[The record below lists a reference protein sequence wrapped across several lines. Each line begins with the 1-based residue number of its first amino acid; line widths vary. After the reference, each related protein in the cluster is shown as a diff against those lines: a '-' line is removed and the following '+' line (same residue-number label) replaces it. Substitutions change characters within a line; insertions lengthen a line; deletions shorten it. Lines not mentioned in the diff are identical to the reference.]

1 MNTHSSKEEK
11 KSKQMIYKIINGKM
25 ILLFLAMNSFMHI
38 AVAQTV
44 LTLDEAKALA
54 IKQNNNLKMADQY
67 IAAARAVKEGAGVA
81 GKPKID
87 GSANG
92 FYFGNPLNKI
102 LPEYGASIGLGA
114 TQPIYAGGKVKL
126 GIETADKL
134 VEIQESRK
142 VLTTAEVLFNVEK
155 AYWQAVNANDKI
167 KLVNKNI
174 SLTRAI
180 LNDLNNLYV
189 AGIIYKNDVLRAQV
203 QLNDAELS
211 LVKATDG
218 LTLAKLNLA
227 QLMGMGDSTNFVI
240 SDSITG
246 TFNPP
251 GKNLYEAL
259 NKRPEITVLN
269 KSIEVQQLQ
278 KKLLQADSKPS
289 VGIGLNVLGAAGKQ
303 GINPT
308 NTSNVLGSYYGLVSV
323 SVPIFDWGARKSKI
337 NEQSYKIAAQQSQ
350 LAETQQ
356 LITVE
361 VQQAYLQLGQ
371 SGKRIDLA
379 IASLQQAEENLRLA
393 NDRFKAGTIVGKD
406 LLEAQTIWEQAN
418 SNLIDAK
425 VEYRINEAALKKAMG
440 E

>member
-1 MNTHSSKEEK
+1 
-11 KSKQMIYKIINGKM
+11 MIHKIINGKM
-25 ILLFLAMNSFMHI
+25 ILLFLVMNSFMHM

-44 LTLDEAKALA
+44 LTLDEAKVLA

-67 IAAARAVKEGAGVA
+67 IAAARAAKEGAGVA

-92 FYFGNPLNKI
+92 FYFGSPLNKI
-102 LPEYGASIGLGA
+102 LPEYGASVGLGV

-126 GIETADKL
+126 GIETAAKL

-174 SLTRAI
+174 SLTKAI

-203 QLNDAELS
+203 QLNDAELN

-227 QLMGMGDSTNFVI
+227 QLTGMGDSTNFVI
-240 SDSITG
+240 NDSITG
-246 TFNPP
+246 NFKPSE
-251 GKNLYEAL
+251 KNVYEAL
-259 NKRPEITVLN
+259 NKRPEITLLN

-323 SVPIFDWGARKSKI
+323 SVPIFDWGGRKSKI
-337 NEQSYKIAAQQSQ
+337 NEQSYKIAAQQTQ

-371 SGKRIDLA
+371 SAKRIDLA
-379 IASLQQAEENLRLA
+379 ITSLQQAEENLRLT
-393 NDRFKAGTIVGKD
+393 NDRFKAGTVVGKD

>member
-1 MNTHSSKEEK
+1 
-11 KSKQMIYKIINGKM
+11 MIHKIISGKI
-25 ILLFLAMNSFMHI
+25 ILLFLVMNCFTHI
-38 AVAQTV
+38 AIAQTV

-67 IAAARAVKEGAGVA
+67 IDAARAAKVGAGVA

-102 LPEYGASIGLGA
+102 LPEYGASVGLGV

-126 GIETADKL
+126 GMETAAKL

-155 AYWQAVNANDKI
+155 AYWQAVSANDKI

-174 SLTRAI
+174 SLIKAI

-203 QLNDAELS
+203 QLNDAELN

-227 QLMGMGDSTNFVI
+227 QLMGMGDSSNFVI
-240 SDSITG
+240 NDSITG
-246 TFNPP
+246 SFNPP
-251 GKNLYEAL
+251 GKNVYEAL
-259 NKRPEITVLN
+259 NKRSEITVLN

-278 KKLLQADSKPS
+278 KKLLQADGKPS

-308 NTSNVLGSYYGLVSV
+308 SASNVLGSYYGLVSV
-323 SVPIFDWGARKSKI
+323 SIPIFDWGARKSKI
-337 NEQSYKIAAQQSQ
+337 IEQSYKIAAQQTQ

-371 SGKRIDLA
+371 SAKRIDLA
-379 IASLQQAEENLRLA
+379 ITSLQQAEENLRLT
-393 NDRFKAGTIVGKD
+393 NDRFKAGTVVGKD

-425 VEYRINEAALKKAMG
+425 VEYRINEAALQKAMG

>member
-1 MNTHSSKEEK
+1 
-11 KSKQMIYKIINGKM
+11 MIHKIINGKI
-25 ILLFLAMNSFMHI
+25 ILLFLVMNSFMHI
-38 AVAQTV
+38 AIAQTV

-54 IKQNNNLKMADQY
+54 IKQNNNLKMADQD
-67 IAAARAVKEGAGVA
+67 INAAKAAKAGAGVA
-81 GKPKID
+81 GRPKID
-87 GSANG
+87 GSANS
-92 FYFGNPLNKI
+92 FYFGKPLNKV
-102 LPEYGASIGLGA
+102 LPEYGASAGLGV

-126 GIETADKL
+126 GIETAGKL

-142 VLTTAEVLFNVEK
+142 LLTNAEVLFNVEK
-155 AYWQAVNANDKI
+155 SYWQAVNANDKI

-174 SLTRAI
+174 SLIRAI

-227 QLMGMGDSTNFVI
+227 QLAGMGDSTNFVI
-240 SDSITG
+240 NDSITG
-246 TFNPP
+246 SFKPSD
-251 GKNLYEAL
+251 KNVYEAL
-259 NKRPEITVLN
+259 NRRPEITLLN

-278 KKLLQADSKPS
+278 KKLLQADSRPS
-289 VGIGLNVLGAAGKQ
+289 IGIGLNALGAVGKQ

-308 NTSNVLGSYYGLVSV
+308 STSNFLGTYYGLVSV
-323 SVPIFDWGARKSKI
+323 SVPIFDWGARKSKV
-337 NEQSYKIAAQQSQ
+337 NEQSYRIAAQQTQ

-356 LITVE
+356 LITLE
-361 VQQAYLQLGQ
+361 IQQAYLQLGQ
-371 SGKRIDLA
+371 SAKRIDLA
-379 IASLQQAEENLRLA
+379 ITSLQQAEENLRLT

>member
-1 MNTHSSKEEK
+1 
-11 KSKQMIYKIINGKM
+11 MIHKIINGKM
-25 ILLFLAMNSFMHI
+25 ILLFLVMNSFIHM

-44 LTLDEAKALA
+44 LTLDEAKVLA

-67 IAAARAVKEGAGVA
+67 ISAARAAKEGAGVA

-102 LPEYGASIGLGA
+102 LPEYGASVGLGV

-174 SLTRAI
+174 SLIKAI

-203 QLNDAELS
+203 QLNDAELN

-227 QLMGMGDSTNFVI
+227 QLTGMGDSTNFVI
-240 SDSITG
+240 NDSITG
-246 TFNPP
+246 NFKPSE
-251 GKNLYEAL
+251 KNVYEAL
-259 NKRPEITVLN
+259 NKRPEITLLN

-308 NTSNVLGSYYGLVSV
+308 STSNVLGSYYGLVSV

-337 NEQSYKIAAQQSQ
+337 NEQSYKIAAQQTQ

-371 SGKRIDLA
+371 SAKRIDLA
-379 IASLQQAEENLRLA
+379 ITSLQQAEENLRLA
-393 NDRFKAGTIVGKD
+393 NDRFKAGTIIGKD